1 MGKRK
6 GLELYG
12 IIGHPVAHS
21 LSPVMH
27 NAAFRALGIDA
38 VYVPFDVVDVE
49 GAMRGVRAL
58 GIKGLSVTVPHK
70 EAVMDYLD
78 HVDALSRRI
87 GAVNTVINRDGRL
100 EGTNTDWMG
109 AVRAIE
115 EVCPLAGKNAL
126 VVGAGGAA
134 RAIVMGLLE
143 RGAKVHIANRTE
155 KRARRLATSFG
166 CSYSGLKI
174 PDDISFDILI
184 NATTIGMNDDKR
196 LPVDTDVIEK
206 TDVVMD
212 IVYSPLKTALLKVAS
227 SMGKTTINGLK
238 MLLYQAIS
246 QFELWTGRGAPEKIM
261 EGALYEGLK

>member
-1 MGKRK
+1 M
-6 GLELYG
+6 
-12 IIGHPVAHS
+12 AHS

-212 IVYSPLKTALLKVAS
+212 IVYSPLKTRLLREAEAAGCRIVD
-227 SMGKTTINGLK
+227 GLA
-238 MLLYQAIS
+238 MLVYQGAA
-246 QFELWTGRGAPEKIM
+246 QFELWTGQRAPIEIM
-261 EGALYEGLK
+261 RQAALRALSN